1 MTPRPTRLVILALL
15 AGLWAGPALAGPVTY
30 HVNVNTSAFSGTQ
43 GSLEFQYISLGTTPG
58 SATIFNFDRDAGTFT
73 SSPQLVDGSGST
85 TITGG
90 PLPANFTMTENP
102 FFADALQD
110 FNFGSRFAFDV
121 TVNIPSGD
129 SQAAFNLFLW
139 NARTNTV
146 LSGGG
151 NNLLGSSL
159 IDGAALQITVFPG
172 SRGPTVITSGP
183 SVQATVPEPASLA
196 LFAVAGAGLAVGRW
210 RRRRAA

>member
-1 MTPRPTRLVILALL
+1 MTPRPTRFVILALL

-30 HVNVNTSAFSGTQ
+30 HVNVNTSAFSATQ
-43 GSLEFQYISLGTTPG
+43 GSLEFQYISVGTTPG
-58 SATIFNFDRDAGTFT
+58 SATILNFDPDAGTLVGG
-73 SSPQLVDGSGST
+73 LVDGSGTT

-90 PLPANFTMTENP
+90 PLPANFTMTEHP
-102 FFADALQD
+102 FFADVFQD

-129 SQAAFNLFLW
+129 SQAAFNLLLW
-139 NARTNTV
+139 NARSSV
-146 LSGGG
+146 VIPGSGG
-151 NNLLGSSL
+151 NNLLGSPL